1 MDTWRLLKTPLA
13 RGAWNMAADE
23 ALREAVG
30 HGESPP
36 LLRLYSW
43 APGCLS
49 LGLGQSRG
57 DVDDAA
63 LAEHGWDLVRRA
75 SGGRAILHID
85 ELTYSVIAPIGEPRV
100 QGSILESYRRLAG
113 ALMAGLRSLGLPVE
127 MQGEAPPS
135 AQTKGPVCF
144 EVPSSY
150 EIVIAGKKLVGSAQ
164 ARNRD
169 SVLQHGTLP
178 LSGDLSRITR
188 ALAFPDGP
196 ARQAAAVK
204 LLSRATTVET
214 VLGRAPTWEVA
225 ATAFVAAFEEELGLH
240 LEPSEMKEAER
251 MRTEELVQTKYAH
264 ADWTDRS

>member
-1 MDTWRLLKTPLA
+1 MDTWRLLETPLA

-30 HGESPP
+30 RGESSP

-49 LGLGQSRG
+49 LGLGQSRA
-57 DVDDAA
+57 DVDDAG
-63 LAEHGWDLVRRA
+63 LAAHGWDLVRRA

-85 ELTYSVIAPIGEPRV
+85 ELTYSVIAPIGEVRV
-100 QGSILESYRRLAG
+100 QGSILESYRRLAQ
-113 ALMAGLRSLGLPVE
+113 ALMAALRSLGLPVE

-188 ALAFPDGP
+188 ALAFPDKA
-196 ARQAAAVK
+196 ARDAAAAK
-204 LLSRATTVET
+204 LLTRATTVET
-214 VLGRAPTWEVA
+214 VLGSAPAWELA
-225 ATAFVAAFEEELGLH
+225 AAAFVAAFEEELALRFVV
-240 LEPSEMKEAER
+240 SEMDDAELL
-251 MRTEELVQTKYAH
+251 RTEELVQTKYAH
-264 ADWTDRS
+264 ADWTGRA